1 MARVIVHAKSCDFD
15 PVLECGLSRERP
27 LDSRVPP
34 GPAHGRAVAWEILLN
49 TPPKYRAP
57 ALALAALAARLAPAA
72 QAANTPPSCGGPSA
86 FLAVIGRPT
95 AEDSGCAVPQGMFD
109 VEVGATAGNLYPAPG
124 GRLYTVPNLTL
135 RWGLHDNSEL
145 VWLPPGFQYQSANAG
160 PGAPA
165 MTAHGFGPTTIGLKH
180 VLGWND
186 DWQWTAEVLT
196 TLPSGDSTFGSH
208 GAGGALNAI
217 VSYGN
222 GPLGLSLMVGETS
235 ATEPT
240 SAGGQR
246 FESFNPDLVATWA
259 ATARIQL
266 FGEIYAQS
274 HSGYQQG
281 WGTNADG
288 GVQYLA
294 TPRLVVDV
302 EEGIRIQG
310 ALGGFS
316 NYTGV
321 GLGLLF

>member
-1 MARVIVHAKSCDFD
+1 M
-15 PVLECGLSRERP
+15 
-27 LDSRVPP
+27 
-34 GPAHGRAVAWEILLN
+34 LN
-49 TPPKYRAP
+49 TRIFCAP
-57 ALALAALAARLAPAA
+57 VLAALAAAA
-72 QAANTPPSCGGPSA
+72 TAAAHAAGPPPSCGGPAA

-95 AEDSGCAVPQGMFD
+95 VEDSGCVVPQGMSD
-109 VEVGATAGNLYPAPG
+109 LEAGATAGNLYPAPG
-124 GRLYTVPNLTL
+124 GRIYTMPNLTL
-135 RWGLHDNSEL
+135 RWGLPDDSEF
-145 VWLPPGFQYQSANAG
+145 VWLPPGFQYQSVNGG
-160 PGAPA
+160 PGAA
-165 MTAHGFGPTTIGLKH
+165 AVTARGFGPTTIGFKH

-186 DWQWTAEVLT
+186 TWQWTAEVLT

-208 GAGGALNAI
+208 GVGGALNAI

-222 GPLGLSLMVGETS
+222 GPLGLALMIGETS
-235 ATEPT
+235 QTGPT
-240 SAGGQR
+240 SAGGRRLQ
-246 FESFNPDLVATWA
+246 SFNPDLVMTWA
-259 ATARIQL
+259 ATSRVQL

-302 EEGIRIQG
+302 EAGVRIQG

-316 NYTGV
+316 NYTGM

>member
-1 MARVIVHAKSCDFD
+1 MVEAIVPAKSCDFD
-15 PVLECGLSRERP
+15 PVFGLGSSPEQAP
-27 LDSRVPP
+27 DSRV
-34 GPAHGRAVAWEILLN
+34 ARRYVAESLETVLN
-49 TPPKYRAP
+49 TQRIFCAP
-57 ALALAALAARLAPAA
+57 VLAALAAAAIPAA
-72 QAANTPPSCGGPSA
+72 HAESPPPSCGGPSA

-95 AEDSGCAVPQGMFD
+95 VEDSGCVVPPGMSD
-109 VEVGATAGNLYPAPG
+109 VEAGATAGNLYPAPG
-124 GRLYTVPNLTL
+124 GRIYTVPNLTL
-135 RWGLHDNSEL
+135 RWGLPDDSEF
-145 VWLPPGFQYQSANAG
+145 VWLPPSFQYQSANGGA
-160 PGAPA
+160 GAPA
-165 MTAHGFGPTTIGLKH
+165 VTASGFGPTTIGLKH

-186 DWQWTAEVLT
+186 NWQWTAEVLT

-208 GAGGALNAI
+208 GVGGALNAI
-217 VSYGN
+217 ISYGN

-235 ATEPT
+235 ETEPT

-246 FESFNPDLVATWA
+246 LQSFNPDLVMTWA
-259 ATARIQL
+259 ATSRVQL
-266 FGEIYAQS
+266 FGEMYAQS

-302 EEGIRIQG
+302 EEGVRIQG

-321 GLGLLF
+321 GLGLMF